1 MKILMLTPYLPYPPS
16 SGGQVRSFNLIKN
29 LSINNEV
36 TLVSLVKTGEQ
47 KELAKEL
54 KKYCKEI
61 YPCKRSQS
69 PWTIK
74 NILFAVFGYY
84 PFLVVRNYSQEA
96 EATIKKLL
104 KEEKFDLIHAETFYI
119 MPHIPKTNIP
129 ILLVEQTIEYQ
140 VYHHFVK
147 SLTGI
152 KSILKPFM
160 FFDIWKLK
168 MWEEFYWKKADM
180 VATVSQSDK
189 DKMLATLP
197 ELDITVV
204 PNGAG
209 EDLMNIFEENKD
221 NSKKIFLYQ
230 GNFSW
235 LQNIEAAQILA
246 QNIFPKIKEKIPD
259 AICYIAGQNA
269 NKKILD
275 LAHDDIKIIDIE
287 TKDIETVIKIYKE
300 ASIFLA
306 PIEGPGGT
314 RLKVL
319 GAMAAGMPVI
329 ASKVGTEGLAAKDGQ
344 EVLIA
349 RSDEEYA
356 DLSKKLL
363 DDKGFYEM
371 IRHNARKL
379 IEEKY
384 SYQSLAKLLEEKY
397 RIIIDNKK
405 IS

>member
-36 TLVSLVKTGEQ
+36 TLVSLVKTSEQ
-47 KELAKEL
+47 KELSKEL

-69 PWTIK
+69 PWTFR
-74 NILFAVFGYY
+74 NIFSSVFGFY
-84 PFLVVRNYSQEA
+84 PFLVVRNYSIEA
-96 EATIKKLL
+96 RYTIAKLL
-104 KEEKFDLIHAETFYI
+104 KENKYDLIHAETFYI
-119 MPHIPKTNIP
+119 MPHIPKTDLP

-147 SLTGI
+147 SLSGI

-168 MWEEFYWKKADM
+168 MWEEYYWKKADM
-180 VATVSQSDK
+180 VATVSRSDK
-189 DKMLATLP
+189 DKMLSMLP

-209 EDLMNIFEENKD
+209 EDLMNIYDENK
-221 NSKKIFLYQ
+221 NSDKKIFLYQ

-246 QNIFPKIKEKIPD
+246 KNIFPRIKAMIPD
-259 AICYIAGQNA
+259 AVCYIAGQNA

-275 LAHDDIKIIDIE
+275 LTQKDIKIIDID
-287 TKDIETVIKIYKE
+287 TNDIETVVNIYRE
-300 ASIFLA
+300 ASVFLA

-319 GAMAAGMPVI
+319 GAMAAGIPVI
-329 ASKVGTEGLAAKDGQ
+329 SSNVGVEGLHA
-344 EVLIA
+344 ENLENVLIA
-349 RSDEEYA
+349 KDEDEYA
-356 DLSKKLL
+356 ILSKKLL
-363 DDKGFYEM
+363 DDKKFYDK
-371 IRHNARKL
+371 IRSNARKL

-384 SYQSLAKLLEEKY
+384 SYKSLAELLEEKY
-397 RIIIDNKK
+397 RLIIKNKIK
-405 IS
+405 